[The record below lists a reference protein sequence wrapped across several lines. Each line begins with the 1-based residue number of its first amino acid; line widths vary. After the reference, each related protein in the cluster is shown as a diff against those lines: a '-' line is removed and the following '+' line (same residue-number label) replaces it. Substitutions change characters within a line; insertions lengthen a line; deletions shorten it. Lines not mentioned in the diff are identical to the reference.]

1 MAFLDPSLESTA
13 MRSGSRKVV
22 LTSMAVI
29 VLDGFDVLLFG
40 AVLSS
45 LLTTKQ
51 WGITPA
57 QAGFL
62 GSLSMI
68 GMLVGATLVGYL
80 ADRYGRRPLLLTC
93 ILFFSVFTALCTFA
107 PNAEVFGL
115 LRLCSGFGF
124 GGALPTAISVT
135 MEYVRV
141 DRRQSY
147 GGMIIAGSPI
157 GGALVAV
164 IAVFVVP
171 WLGWRAMFLIAS
183 VVGLMVL
190 VVAWRNIPESLAYL
204 VRRGQLDKARRLAH
218 SFPIDDSAESLRAL
232 SEPADGDAGRKASPR
247 ILLVPKFRLA
257 MILFPLVAAGAVLL
271 TYGLNTWIPTILAS
285 AGYKM
290 STGLISLIGF
300 DIGNAVGMVALSR
313 WADRLGARRV
323 IAGGFLAAAVGVGA
337 AMLHPAPAVVPALLV
352 LVGFCAGVVGPAF
365 AFPGVYFPAEVRG
378 TALGLTVG
386 LSRLGGIIAPVM
398 AGLIV
403 GSILGVTGVFIAFIA
418 VACLCAVLVALIPRT
433 GRTDLDRRAAP
444 MSGTGVAQTIV
455 VGRTDDARDEQPGPE
470 QARP

>member
-1 MAFLDPSLESTA
+1 
-13 MRSGSRKVV
+13 
-22 LTSMAVI
+22 
-29 VLDGFDVLLFG
+29 
-40 AVLSS
+40 
-45 LLTTKQ
+45 
-51 WGITPA
+51 
-57 QAGFL
+57 
-62 GSLSMI
+62 
-68 GMLVGATLVGYL
+68 MLVGATLVGYL

-164 IAVFVVP
+164 IALFVVP

-204 VRRGQLDKARRLAH
+204 VRRGQLDKARRLAR

-247 ILLVPKFRLA
+247 ILLVPKYRMA

-285 AGYKM
+285 AGYEM

-323 IAGGFLAAAVGVGA
+323 IAGGFLVAAVGVGA

-365 AFPGVYFPAEVRG
+365 VFPGVYFPAEVRG

-403 GSILGVTGVFIAFIA
+403 GSIFRRPDPADRPHRPRPSTGADVRHRCHRDDRRRPHRRRARRA
-418 VACLCAVLVALIPRT
+418 TRT
-433 GRTDLDRRAAP
+433 GAGPAMTRSWRVGLPEIVTTVSIFATYGAALAAARRRWCP
-444 MSGTGVAQTIV
+444 WGTTV
-455 VGRTDDARDEQPGPE
+455 
-470 QARP
+470 